1 MPPLTTRPVGTKKL
15 VPRWRSQKRRSTAAR
30 RAEKAVRASPEVTNQ
45 AHTVS
50 GRRIMVMPRPRHLSG
65 VAIRLMDWNIWAK
78 QKIPMLVS
86 QRSMAVARP
95 GPAEAR
101 AESGGYA
108 VQPAVGA
115 PPVTKNDASM
125 RKKARRVVQKER
137 EFRRGNAMRRSG
149 AAICSGRTRFAKTPM
164 GAVVRTKKTIR
175 EPWMVSQAR

>member
-15 VPRWRSQKRRSTAAR
+15 IPRWRSQTRRSTAAK
-30 RAEKAVRASPEVTNQ
+30 RAEKAVRASPEVTNH

-65 VAIRLMDWNIWAK
+65 VAIRLMDWKIWAK

-86 QRSMAVARP
+86 QRSMPVARP

-108 VQPAVGA
+108 VQPAMGA
-115 PPVTKNDASM
+115 PRGTKKGAST
-125 RKKARRVVQKER
+125 RQKARGV
-137 EFRRGNAMRRSG
+137 G
-149 AAICSGRTRFAKTPM
+149 
-164 GAVVRTKKTIR
+164 KK
-175 EPWMVSQAR
+175 